1 MYVYVNNLEK
11 IVDFKLIKNFLI
23 EIIDGENNIY
33 NNFLR

>member
-23 EIIDGENNIY
+23 EKIDGGNNIY